1 MAVLTGETAM
11 ADTGYVRTMAEYNA
25 WMNAKVYEAAGKL
38 PPAELAQNR
47 GAFFGSILGTLN
59 HLVVADTIWLK
70 RFAAHPARF
79 AALEPVRALALPE
92 RLDTMLFTDLA
103 AMTVHRVWLDDVI
116 GTFAGA
122 LTEADLASTLHY
134 ANTKGMPFTR
144 QLSGVLMHFF
154 NHQTHH
160 RGQVST
166 LLTQA
171 GVDIGVTDLLA
182 LLPDAG

>member
-1 MAVLTGETAM
+1 MAG
-11 ADTGYVRTMAEYNA
+11 TGYVRKMAEYNA

-38 PPAELAQNR
+38 SPAELVQDR

-79 AALEPVRALALPE
+79 AALEPVLALPLPE
-92 RLDTMLFTDLA
+92 RLDTILFTDLA
-103 AMTVHRVWLDDVI
+103 AMTVHRVWLDGVI
-116 GTFAGA
+116 TAFADA
-122 LTEADLASTLHY
+122 MTETGLASTLHY
-134 ANTKGMPFTR
+134 TNTKGTPFAR
-144 QLSGVLMHFF
+144 PLSGVLMHFF

-182 LLPDAG
+182 LLPEAL

>member
-1 MAVLTGETAM
+1 MAILIVETVM
-11 ADTGYVRTMAEYNA
+11 AGTSYVRKMAEYNA

-38 PPAELAQNR
+38 PPEQLAQDR

-59 HLVVADTIWLK
+59 HLLVADTIWLK
-70 RFAAHPARF
+70 RFAMHPSQF
-79 AALEPVRALALPE
+79 AALEAVRSLPLPE

-103 AMTVHRVWLDDVI
+103 PMTVHRVWLDGVI
-116 GTFAGA
+116 TSFADTVTDA
-122 LTEADLASTLHY
+122 ELASTLHY
-134 ANTKGMPFTR
+134 ANTKGIPYSR

-171 GVDIGVTDLLA
+171 GVDIGATDLLV
-182 LLPDAG
+182 LIPDAL

>member
-1 MAVLTGETAM
+1 MTG
-11 ADTGYVRTMAEYNA
+11 TGYVRKMAEYNA
-25 WMNAKVYEAAGKL
+25 WMNAKVYDAAGKL
-38 PPAELAQNR
+38 PPAALAQDR
-47 GAFFGSILGTLN
+47 QAFFGSILGTLN
-59 HLVVADTIWLK
+59 HLVAADTIWLK
-70 RFAAHPARF
+70 RLAAHPAQF

-92 RLDTMLFTDLA
+92 RLDSILFTDLA
-103 AMTVHRVWLDDVI
+103 AMAAHRIWLDGVI
-116 GTFAGA
+116 TA
-122 LTEADLASTLHY
+122 LAQAITETDLASTLRY
-134 ANTKGMPFTR
+134 TNTKGTPFAR
-144 QLSGVLMHFF
+144 PLSGVLMHFF